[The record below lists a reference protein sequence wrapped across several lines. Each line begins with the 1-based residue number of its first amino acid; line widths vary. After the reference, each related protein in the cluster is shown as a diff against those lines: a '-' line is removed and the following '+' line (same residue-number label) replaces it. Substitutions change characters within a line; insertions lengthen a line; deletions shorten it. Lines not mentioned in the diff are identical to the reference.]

1 MFCKNC
7 GSYNEDGKNYCVN
20 CGEKI
25 ISNEKKPIS
34 ILDIIKI
41 VLSIIW
47 IRIMFEPIKQMSIGY
62 FSYMIGHGFFRLNDW
77 IYGGIIFQ
85 GFVNSLVIFITIFPL
100 VACMYKLYINKRAN

>member
-7 GSYNEDGKNYCVN
+7 GSYIEDGKNYCVN

-25 ISNEKKPIS
+25 ISNAKKIIS

-41 VLSIIW
+41 VLSVIW
-47 IRIMFEPIKQMSIGY
+47 IRIMLEPIKQMSIGY
-62 FSYMIGHGFFRLNDW
+62 FSDMIGNFFELNDW

-85 GFVNSLVIFITIFPL
+85 GFVNSFVIFITIFPL